1 MKRIS
6 STALVI
12 IAIVC
17 FLLTMIFSYLWC
29 TLPAPASTVFSV
41 LVFLTAIIFLV
52 SINSLDK
59 K

>member
-1 MKRIS
+1 MKKIS
-6 STALVI
+6 STTLVI

-17 FLLTMIFSYLWC
+17 FLLIMVFSYLWC
-29 TLPAPASTVFSV
+29 TLSAPASTVFSV

-52 SINSLDK
+52 SINSFDK